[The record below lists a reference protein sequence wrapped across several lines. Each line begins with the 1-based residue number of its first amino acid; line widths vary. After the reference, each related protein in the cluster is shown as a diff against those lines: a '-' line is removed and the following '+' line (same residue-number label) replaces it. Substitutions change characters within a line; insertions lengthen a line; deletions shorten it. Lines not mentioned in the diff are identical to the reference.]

1 MPKSGLQFIWQ
12 VLDTFVTFLVLY
24 YLTIDVIKTVN
35 TDKNFTVS
43 GLKLLKLFTNIR
55 SRIFRALVLY

>member
-1 MPKSGLQFIWQ
+1 MTRSGIQFIWQ

-43 GLKLLKLFTNIR
+43 GLKLLKVFTNIR

>member
-1 MPKSGLQFIWQ
+1 MPRSGIQFIWQ

-43 GLKLLKLFTNIR
+43 GLKLLKVFTNIR